1 MMRNFPDEME
11 KIKTLASVDFL
22 DLCLLGETGTGK
34 TYIAQLIH
42 NLSPRS
48 KQPFIAVNCA
58 ELTPTLIEAELF
70 GYERGAFTGAI
81 ARKAGFFEA
90 AAGGTLFL
98 DEIGEFP
105 ADLQGKLLKAVE
117 EKCITRIGGTRPRPV
132 NVRIIYAT
140 NRSLDVF
147 REDLRYRI
155 AAHTIKLKPLRER
168 KDEIVALA
176 RLFFVQFSHRLG
188 RDILVSN
195 ESLKILEKADW
206 QGNIRELRSFVEKLC
221 LGALFDNKNGENE
234 GQTIEITREQIL
246 TQVSRVSV
254 PDDGLN
260 SDRFGVFTSG
270 DKLENYLK
278 RIETYLLKNAMEN
291 HNNNQTRAAQELGI
305 SRTGLIKKL
314 KRIEH

>member
-1 MMRNFPDEME
+1 MRNFPDEME

-105 ADLQGKLLKAVE
+105 AALQGKLLKAVE
-117 EKCITRIGGTRPRPV
+117 EKCITRIGGNRPRPV

-140 NRSLDVF
+140 NRSLEVF

-260 SDRFGVFTSG
+260 SDRFGAFASG

>member
-105 ADLQGKLLKAVE
+105 AALQGKLLKAVE
-117 EKCITRIGGTRPRPV
+117 EKCITRIGGNRPRPV

-140 NRSLDVF
+140 NRSLEVF

-260 SDRFGVFTSG
+260 SDRFGAFASG